1 VPGIVR
7 RWFYSQAAEHY
18 REAVLLLMQ
27 AIFWL
32 PHQTKSTT
40 QHHRITCLHRNHSSF
55 WLVHPLS
62 KQAKGANQKK
72 LHRKLAVLKNSRIF
86 ASPFEKGAVFS
97 EFYFEIPPFA
107 TTLIGAARR
116 E

>member
-1 VPGIVR
+1 MEGD
-7 RWFYSQAAEHY
+7 
-18 REAVLLLMQ
+18 AVLGGACSCCTASAFGLESG
-27 AIFWL
+27 IL
-32 PHQTKSTT
+32 PSAV
-40 QHHRITCLHRNHSSF
+40 CLHRNHSSF

-62 KQAKGANQKK
+62 KQAKGASQKK
-72 LHRKLAVLKNSRIF
+72 LHRKLAVLKNSCIF